1 MGWLDNKLLGPKAP
15 TGKLPVPA
23 KVPEFEVPK
32 LLPKPASPPTKDRSE
47 LSSGAS
53 GQFAAYDLPEAKEPS
68 RKAEVVPRR
77 ELREQTLRTGRGA
90 AAEASARLAPV
101 NSEAPVSEKH
111 EYIYQ
116 KGLSETQQKAFRALS
131 SDERDSFCKVYSTV
145 GGDWSE
151 QNEHTQA
158 AAHSLRL
165 LLENGSLDN
174 VDSKGKKLI
183 TTLGEACDQQLVP
196 ELKAAKLDKN
206 GQLQQLLKQ
215 LAYPSAIYQ
224 GEGTDTC
231 APSSV
236 QTIMASTM
244 PGEYARI
251 ATELLFKGKAEVGDD
266 EIGRQTIDLSLG
278 EIGKQDNGR
287 SYFSRVIQGSLKDF
301 ASQFDEDGEEYG
313 GRGGGS
319 GSFRGNTASGG
330 LTANQINE
338 MYRYVIGN
346 VPTTVQVNQGN
357 SDKVVSKLGQ
367 ALEAGVFVPAGLNFD
382 GRGHAITIMGFD
394 GKDVTYCDSVDRRT
408 LKMPVDEFKTRAKMV
423 VLPDQFA
430 EGLVRQANDALEDD
444 FSGRGGG
451 SGTGR

>member
-1 MGWLDNKLLGPKAP
+1 MKA
-15 TGKLPVPA
+15 
-23 KVPEFEVPK
+23 
-32 LLPKPASPPTKDRSE
+32 
-47 LSSGAS
+47 
-53 GQFAAYDLPEAKEPS
+53 
-68 RKAEVVPRR
+68 AEVVRQGAHR
-77 ELREQTLRTGRGA
+77 ELREQTLRMGRGA

-101 NSEAPVSEKH
+101 HSEAPVSEKH
-111 EYIYQ
+111 EYIYR
-116 KGLSETQQKAFRALS
+116 KCLNETQQAAFRALS
-131 SDERDSFCKVYSTV
+131 SDERDSFCKVFSTV
-145 GGDWSE
+145 GGDWSD

-158 AAHSLRL
+158 SAHSLRL

-183 TTLGEACDQQLVP
+183 TTLGEACGKELVP
-196 ELKAAKLDKN
+196 ELKAARLDKN

-251 ATELLFKGKAEVGDD
+251 ATDLLFKGQSQVGDE
-266 EIGRQTIDLSLG
+266 EIGRQTIDLSLS
-278 EIGKQDNGR
+278 EIAKQDNGR

-301 ASQFDEDGEEYG
+301 ASQFDEGGDEYG

-319 GSFRGNTASGG
+319 GSFRGHTASGG

-346 VPTTVQVNQGN
+346 VPTTVQVNEGN

-382 GRGHAITIMGFD
+382 GRGHAVTVMDFD
-394 GKDVTYCDSVDRRT
+394 GKDVTYCDSVDRKT
-408 LKMPVDEFKTRAKMV
+408 LKMPVGEFKTRARMV

-430 EGLVRQANDALEDD
+430 GGLVKQAMSNDRASALKDD
-444 FSGRGGG
+444 FAGRGGG
-451 SGTGR
+451 GGTRT